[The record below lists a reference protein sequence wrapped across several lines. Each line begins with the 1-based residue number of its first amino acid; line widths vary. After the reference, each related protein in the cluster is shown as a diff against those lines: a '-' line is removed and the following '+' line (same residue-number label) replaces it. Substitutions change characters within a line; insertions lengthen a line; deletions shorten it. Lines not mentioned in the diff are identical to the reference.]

1 MKLSKAQKTSRDEI
15 VSKLREQEEK
25 LDEVI
30 SEFNA
35 AVEAKWDEIVAPV
48 LAKHKE
54 ALDEAREFC
63 EQIADDIQN
72 FYDDKS
78 EKWQEG
84 DRGQAVEDM
93 RSEWE
98 SVDLDEPTIEPPS
111 EVEKPGITHSAS
123 IEELPEEPSA

>member
-1 MKLSKAQKTSRDEI
+1 MKLTKAQKTSRDEI
-15 VSKLREQEEK
+15 VSKLREQEER

-35 AVEAKWDEIVAPV
+35 AVEAKWDEIVAPA

-63 EQIADDIQN
+63 EQIAGDIQN

-111 EVEKPGITHSAS
+111 EVEKPWITHSAS